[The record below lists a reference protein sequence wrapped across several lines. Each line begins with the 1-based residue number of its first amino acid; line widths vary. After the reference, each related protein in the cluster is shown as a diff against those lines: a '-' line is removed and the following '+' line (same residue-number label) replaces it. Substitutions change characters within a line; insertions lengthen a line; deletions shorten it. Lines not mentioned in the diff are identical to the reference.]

1 MMAQKLRRG
10 KKLVDYEYPSS
21 GNVIIG
27 YQSRGQGYAVSIGF
41 ESNSEKDGVALGGIA
56 SAQGK
61 MA

>member
-1 MMAQKLRRG
+1 M
-10 KKLVDYEYPSS
+10 DYEYPSS

-41 ESNSEKDGVALGGIA
+41 ESNYEKDGVALGGIA